1 MTKQNSEEFLSYCM
15 RLYDSNCYERK
26 VHNLEPFET
35 FEDYYNKYTG
45 WLRNKYDELEAST
58 RS

>member
-1 MTKQNSEEFLSYCM
+1 MSNQNSEEFLSYCM
-15 RLYDSNCYERK
+15 RLYDSNCHERK
-26 VHNLEPFET
+26 AHGLKPFET

-45 WLRNKYDELEAST
+45 WLKNKYDELETST